1 MFPDK
6 EVTYGILKEDW
17 DSSSKPPSDR
27 YSYFE
32 DNGIEV
38 LDTYKFISDN
48 YGVGRNELTEQIHND
63 IYNIVSDKLIEDGI
77 TNYDNN
83 KSKDR

>member
-1 MFPDK
+1 M
-6 EVTYGILKEDW
+6 
-17 DSSSKPPSDR
+17 
-27 YSYFE
+27 
-32 DNGIEV
+32 